1 LVATAIGE
9 LLGIVLGSLLA
20 TAVGVGVNFAPV
32 GATAPHAGA
41 ISAIK
46 ASARI
51 QQAVFMSLQR

>member
-1 LVATAIGE
+1 
-9 LLGIVLGSLLA
+9 LLGTGLGSLLA